1 MSALTTPIIVVVV
14 SFYDKRLSSLLV
26 FLLLLLLL
34 FVLCVVA
41 VVVPV
46 IARVR
51 ILVRHRV
58 LAVLIRPEIVSE
70 RRLAPDVDL
79 MMRYAATS

>member
-1 MSALTTPIIVVVV
+1 M
-14 SFYDKRLSSLLV
+14 
-26 FLLLLLLL
+26 
-34 FVLCVVA
+34 LCVVA

-58 LAVLIRPEIVSE
+58 LAVLIRPEVVSE

-79 MMRYAATS
+79 MMRMRRRVDRRTNSVVGRRAETLRELMH

>member
-1 MSALTTPIIVVVV
+1 MLSALTTPIIFVVV

-26 FLLLLLLL
+26 FLLLLII
-34 FVLCVVA
+34 VA

-58 LAVLIRPEIVSE
+58 LAVLIRPEVVSE

-79 MMRYAATS
+79 MMRDAATS

>member
-1 MSALTTPIIVVVV
+1 LSALTTPIIFVVI

-26 FLLLLLLL
+26 FLLLLGI
-34 FVLCVVA
+34 VA
-41 VVVPV
+41 VVVPI

-58 LAVLIRPEIVSE
+58 LAVLIRPEVVSE

-79 MMRYAATS
+79 MMRDAATS

>member
-1 MSALTTPIIVVVV
+1 LLSALTRST
-14 SFYDKRLSSLLV
+14 FFFFFFLLLSLFLSLVLV
-26 FLLLLLLL
+26 LLLLLLL
-34 FVLCVVA
+34 LLVIVA

-58 LAVLIRPEIVSE
+58 LAVLIRPEVVSE

>member
-1 MSALTTPIIVVVV
+1 M
-14 SFYDKRLSSLLV
+14 
-26 FLLLLLLL
+26 FLLLL
-34 FVLCVVA
+34 CIVA

-58 LAVLIRPEIVSE
+58 LAVLIRPEVVSE